1 MENLIL
7 AVGFRHLDAE
17 RSAMLR
23 QTAMRRNQ
31 VMIASGLL
39 LAPFLFLIANNVV
52 AQQGPVNIEPR
63 VPVAENRPSAQV
75 RVDSDL
81 VLVPVLVT
89 DKLDR
94 LVPGLD
100 KQSFRVFDNNV
111 EQQISH
117 FAQEDGP
124 ISVVL
129 VFDTSGSMQ
138 HKLATSRA
146 AVAEF
151 LNESNPEDEF
161 ALIQFAD
168 HARLV
173 TGFTQDSGE
182 IQNRLAFLAAQ
193 GRTALVDAIF
203 LALDQMKHARHAR
216 KAILVLSD
224 GGDNRSRH
232 SKNELK
238 RRVRESDVQIYA
250 IGILD
255 AASMWDGSPEEINGP
270 YLLSEIANQ
279 TGGRMFPAESLG
291 GLVDIAKRI
300 GAALRNQY
308 VLGYS
313 PSAMKRDGRYHSI
326 VVKLPPTSHQVKWRA
341 SFRRSYL
348 APPN

>member
-1 MENLIL
+1 
-7 AVGFRHLDAE
+7 
-17 RSAMLR
+17 
-23 QTAMRRNQ
+23 
-31 VMIASGLL
+31 MIAPGLL
-39 LAPFLFLIANNVV
+39 FAPFLFLIADRLA
-52 AQQGPVNIEPR
+52 AQEPAVRIEPR
-63 VPVAENRPSAQV
+63 VTVAENRTPAQM
-75 RVDSDL
+75 RVDTDL

-100 KQSFRVFDNNV
+100 KQDFRVYDNNV
-111 EQQISH
+111 EQRISH

-124 ISVVL
+124 VSVVL

-151 LNESNPEDEF
+151 LNVSNPDDEF
-161 ALIQFAD
+161 ALIQFSD
-168 HARLV
+168 RARLV
-173 TGFTQDSGE
+173 SGFTEDTGD
-182 IQNRLAFLAAQ
+182 IQSRLAFLPAQ
-193 GRTALVDAIF
+193 GRTALVDAIC
-203 LALDQMKHARHAR
+203 LALDQMKHARHPR

-250 IGILD
+250 IGITD
-255 AASMWDGSPEEINGP
+255 PASMWDGTPEEINGP
-270 YLLSEIANQ
+270 YLLSDIANQ
-279 TGGRMFPAESLG
+279 TGGRMFPADSLG

-300 GAALRNQY
+300 GSALRNQY

-313 PSAMKRDGRYHSI
+313 PTTAKRDGRYHSI
-326 VVKLPPTSHQVKWRA
+326 VVKLPPTSRQVKWRA
-341 SFRRSYL
+341 SFRRSYR
-348 APPN
+348 APAN